1 MPTERK
7 MNKQKDMAPLP
18 HHTHNETLC
27 SSGKDQN
34 SDTYYKV
41 DESWKH
47 YAKRNESDT
56 EGKMDASSYAR
67 FLE

>member
-34 SDTYYKV
+34 SETYYKV
-41 DESWKH
+41 DES
-47 YAKRNESDT
+47 
-56 EGKMDASSYAR
+56 
-67 FLE
+67 